1 MRKYLFI
8 IAAALIIL
16 SIINHRSI
24 DKAVE
29 LCEEGKGTPQVEK
42 DLFAF
47 NWSVSC
53 ERLYFH

>member
-29 LCEEGKGTPQVEK
+29 LCEEGNASGGEGS
-42 DLFAF
+42 FCF
-47 NWSVSC
+47 
-53 ERLYFH
+53 

>member
-1 MRKYLFI
+1 MRIYLFI
-8 IAAALIIL
+8 LIAALIIL
-16 SIINHRSI
+16 SVINHRSI

-42 DLFAF
+42 DVFAF

-53 ERLYFH
+53 EK